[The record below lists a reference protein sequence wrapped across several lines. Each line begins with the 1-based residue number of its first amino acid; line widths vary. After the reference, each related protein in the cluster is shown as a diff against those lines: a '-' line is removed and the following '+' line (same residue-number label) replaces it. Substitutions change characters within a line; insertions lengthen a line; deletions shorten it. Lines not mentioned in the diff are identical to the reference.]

1 MQAKTNALKYNFYI
15 SHSFIFHC
23 SALYQNPL
31 KAEFL
36 YIFII
41 HMLKCASMISKA
53 IADGKR
59 KKRHS
64 KSLLNKTL

>member
-23 SALYQNPL
+23 SALYRNPL

-53 IADGKR
+53 KIADGKR
-59 KKRHS
+59 KKAPLKIS
-64 KSLLNKTL
+64 FE